1 MLDEY
6 EKVIRDTVYG
16 YIGITE
22 EQLAL
27 IELSEFQRLRRI
39 SQLSFA
45 DLVYPNAT
53 HNRFSH
59 SVGVMHLGRI
69 ISRYLETSKIGK
81 EIGLSG
87 IDYESIVWAGLLH
100 DIGHLPFSHACEP
113 AFAYFIDESNDWKDY
128 HVKIGLQIIQDS
140 TFGIKDIIGG
150 DIPKKITTLIG
161 KSNTNH
167 SLLQEV
173 MTGVCSVDRLDY
185 LKRDA
190 HHAGTPEY
198 AIIDTN
204 RILTSVTYFP
214 TDIYLSPI
222 FKKKGL
228 YALEGAIL
236 SYFYMYRAIYFH
248 HAVRAAYLLFQDI
261 IWDAFEKHGL
271 KDKIGNLFDPEFWCS
286 FDDHRFLSLLYS
298 IKELRPKLE
307 QLVFR
312 KLPKMIPTE
321 KIRGTNITRIYRF
334 IAERPYNE
342 KISKE
347 RIITEGLR
355 KNYPK
360 LEMVLLDSPI
370 IIPYPHSLFAEKIVY
385 IWDKDMQDPVNAA
398 TYAPYL
404 ASLQDASEKQLS
416 ARVYVYPESLREND
430 KFINDLNSIIV
441 EVLR

>member
-1 MLDEY
+1 
-6 EKVIRDTVYG
+6 
-16 YIGITE
+16 
-22 EQLAL
+22 
-27 IELSEFQRLRRI
+27 
-39 SQLSFA
+39 
-45 DLVYPNAT
+45 
-53 HNRFSH
+53 
-59 SVGVMHLGRI
+59 
-69 ISRYLETSKIGK
+69 
-81 EIGLSG
+81 
-87 IDYESIVWAGLLH
+87 
-100 DIGHLPFSHACEP
+100 
-113 AFAYFIDESNDWKDY
+113 
-128 HVKIGLQIIQDS
+128 
-140 TFGIKDIIGG
+140 
-150 DIPKKITTLIG
+150 
-161 KSNTNH
+161 
-167 SLLQEV
+167 
-173 MTGVCSVDRLDY
+173 MTLDY

-198 AIIDTN
+198 AIIDTD

-248 HAVRAAYLLFQDI
+248 HTVRAAYLLFQDI

-271 KDKIGNLFDPEFWCS
+271 KDKIENLFDPEFWYS

-347 RIITEGLR
+347 RIITEELR

-385 IWDKDMQDPVNAA
+385 IWDKDMQDPINAA